1 MRRSS
6 GPGEEA
12 LVLTDE
18 QQAVVEAAR
27 RGESF
32 KVAAFA
38 GTGKTTSLTLAAR
51 ALAGKNVLYLVF
63 NKAQQKAAEARFN
76 ELKAQDPRLKIE
88 ARTAHSMAWRLFGAE
103 RYGERL
109 ARGEHEATRAWTSYA
124 YTRKWVS
131 KAPAEEQA
139 KRARAVLEI
148 VKRFLA
154 SPAAAITEEHLPRTQ
169 LSDPQA
175 ALAAAQS
182 LWAQLDG
189 SKRSV
194 LPATH
199 DVYLKAWQLTHPRLP
214 WCDVVMYDEA
224 QDATPAML
232 DVVRGQTKT
241 QTIYVGDK
249 HQQIYEFRGAVNAL
263 DSLDLRTYALTQTWR
278 FGKEIA
284 AAANAILRAK
294 KETHSVKPGAPRRDQ
309 TRLGYPAAADLILA
323 RTNVGLVEQAL
334 RLVDRKAGFFL
345 RGATDRETG
354 QAGSGFSEISSRLL
368 AAYDV
373 WQHKKTTHPAFET
386 YGSWDDL
393 KEAAKEDGGETMR
406 PFVRLVEQH
415 ANQVPY
421 VVKRLRDH
429 CTESE
434 TRADVV
440 LSTVHRFKGEEAQR
454 VVLAA
459 DYRKFSYDRKE
470 TKTGTF
476 DEGEANIAY
485 VAVTRAR
492 EELWMGGAHAA
503 IEESLEHAGVQR
515 IFTPEQRPAPQERV
529 RIVRGEREI
538 GVAPRK
544 GERYRHTKFGVV
556 SVLERKDDVI
566 EVLTESG
573 KTKHLHWKYAPLEKL
588 SL

>member
-1 MRRSS
+1 VRRTSD
-6 GPGEEA
+6 PGEEA
-12 LVLTDE
+12 LILTDE
-18 QQAVVEAAR
+18 QHAVVEAAR

-32 KVAAFA
+32 KITAFA

-63 NKAQQKAAEARFN
+63 NKAQQKAAETRFN
-76 ELKAQDPRLKIE
+76 ALKAQDSRIKIE
-88 ARTAHSMAWRLFGAE
+88 ARTAHSMAWRLFGGV

-109 ARGEHEATRAWTSYA
+109 ARDEHEATRAWISYA
-124 YTRKWVS
+124 YTRKWVG
-131 KAPAEEQA
+131 KAPPEEQL

-154 SPAAAITEEHLPRTQ
+154 SPAAEIAEEHLPRTT
-169 LSDPQA
+169 LADPQA
-175 ALAAAQS
+175 ALAAAQG
-182 LWAQLDG
+182 LWSQLDG
-189 SKRSV
+189 SKRSA

-199 DVYLKAWQLTHPRLP
+199 DVYLKAWQLTHPQLP

-232 DVVRGQTKT
+232 DIVRKQAKT
-241 QTIYVGDK
+241 QMIYVGDK

-263 DSLDLRTYALTQTWR
+263 DSLDLPAYALTQTWR

-294 KETHSVKPGAPRRDQ
+294 KEKHRVKPGAPRRDQ
-309 TRLGYPAAADLILA
+309 TRLGYPVAADLILA

-334 RLVDRKAGFFL
+334 RLVDRKAGFFI
-345 RGATDRETG
+345 RGAVDRETG
-354 QAGSGFSEISSRLL
+354 AAGNGFSEIRGRLL
-368 AAYDV
+368 AAYDI

-386 YGSWDDL
+386 YASWDDL
-393 KEAAKEDGGETMR
+393 KEASKEDGGEALR

-415 ANQVPY
+415 TTQVPY
-421 VVKRLRDH
+421 VVAKLRDN
-429 CTESE
+429 CVERE
-434 TRADVV
+434 TDADAV
-440 LSTVHRFKGEEAQR
+440 LSTVHRFKGEEANR

-459 DYRKFSYDRKE
+459 DYRKFSYERKE

-503 IEESLEHAGVQR
+503 IEESLEHAGVKR
-515 IFTPEQRPAPQERV
+515 IF
-529 RIVRGEREI
+529 EREEQTAQARSARLQSRRD
-538 GVAPRK
+538 GVADPRK
-544 GERYRHTKFGVV
+544 GDRYRHATFGIITVV
-556 SVLERKDDVI
+556 DRKNDLL
-566 EVLTESG
+566 EVLTEKG
-573 KTKHLHWKYAPLEKL
+573 KTKHVDRKYAPMEKL
-588 SL
+588 SS